1 MKGLFAS
8 LAMLCA
14 LCVALPAAQAKPLPG
29 PKTPNTLKGAI
40 PVAGPRAWPATANS
54 SM

>member
-29 PKTPNTLKGAI
+29 AKYTYTLKSVITAASDNRHI
-40 PVAGPRAWPATANS
+40 TIVAF
-54 SM
+54 

>member
-29 PKTPNTLKGAI
+29 TKYTYTLKASCPW
-40 PVAGPRAWPATANS
+40 PVARAWPATASS

>member
-14 LCVALPAAQAKPLPG
+14 LCVALPARWLERRYG
-29 PKTPNTLKGAI
+29 W
-40 PVAGPRAWPATANS
+40 R
-54 SM
+54 